1 MVISMVKNINVGIFG
16 HIDHGKTTLAKILT
30 EIPSTSSLDRLP
42 ESKRRGIT
50 IDLGFSFFKLK
61 NYLVTLVDAPGHA
74 DLIRAVVGA
83 AEIIDLALLVV
94 DAKEGPKTQTG
105 EHLLILDYF
114 NIPTIVVINKI
125 DIASEEEV
133 KRTEEFMKAI
143 LSSTENLKG
152 SKILKISAKEG
163 IGIEVLKD
171 TIREMLDKMEIVR
184 NTEDYFKMPI
194 DHAFPIKGIGTV
206 ITGTVLRGKVKV
218 GDELKILPLNST
230 VKVKSIQKCKENVD
244 EAYSGDRIGMAVQG
258 VDSKELFRGCVL
270 TSLDTK
276 LKVVDSIV
284 ARIKISPLFKYP
296 LKPRMRIH
304 LNIGMLVIPAR
315 MIPFKKME
323 IDGSME
329 NIILREIKGGEECY
343 CVFQLEEKAVAE
355 IGEDILIT
363 RLDLPPTTLRI
374 CGKGEI
380 VDFRKV
386 EELNIKRMI
395 FKRGRI
401 KIDKNR
407 ILVVGLANSKEE
419 AERFIGYEVVIPEK
433 NIKGRIKGTFGT
445 KGYLV
450 AEFDEE
456 VENRDEVILR
466 RLIRWK

>member
-1 MVISMVKNINVGIFG
+1 MVKNVNIGIFG
-16 HIDHGKTTLAKILT
+16 HIDHGKTSLAKVLT
-30 EIPSTSSLDRLP
+30 EVPSTSSLDKLP

-50 IDLGFSFFKLK
+50 IDLGFSFFKLGD
-61 NYLVTLVDAPGHA
+61 YLITLVDAPGHA

-125 DIASEEEV
+125 DSASQEEV
-133 KRTEEFMKAI
+133 KRTEEFMRAI
-143 LSSTENLKG
+143 LNSTENLKG

-163 IGIEVLKD
+163 TGIEELKN
-171 TIREMLDKMEIVR
+171 TIRDMLDSIKIVR
-184 NTEDYFKMPI
+184 NTEDFFKMPI

-206 ITGTVLRGKVKV
+206 ITGTVLKGKVKV
-218 GDELKILPLNST
+218 GDELKVLPLNST
-230 VKVKSIQKCKENVD
+230 VKVKSIQRCKEDVG
-244 EAYSGDRIGMAVQG
+244 EASAGDRIGMAVQG
-258 VDSKELFRGCVL
+258 VDPKELFRGCVL

-284 ARIKISPLFKYP
+284 AKIRISPLFKYP
-296 LKPRMRIH
+296 LKPRIRVH

-315 MIPFKKME
+315 IIPFKRME
-323 IDGSME
+323 IDGNME
-329 NIILREIKGGEECY
+329 NIILREVKGGEECY
-343 CVFQLEEKAVAE
+343 CAFQLEEKTVAE
-355 IGEDILIT
+355 IGEDTLIT

-380 VDFRKV
+380 VDFKRV
-386 EELNIKRMI
+386 EELNIKRVI
-395 FKRGRI
+395 SKVGWI

-419 AERFIGYEVVIPEK
+419 AEKLIGFNVLVPEK

-450 AEFDEE
+450 AEFDGD
-456 VENRDEVILR
+456 VENRDEVLLR
-466 RLIRWK
+466 RLIRWR